1 MVLLLVDSFKRIF
14 YYEKINCALIGS
26 GNIGTDLMYKLQ
38 RSEILNPLWMV
49 GIDPESDGLL
59 RAKEAG
65 MKINSRWG

>member
-1 MVLLLVDSFKRIF
+1 M
-14 YYEKINCALIGS
+14 KINCALIGS

-65 MKINSRWG
+65 MKITSDGVWIITIYFRRWSKDCI